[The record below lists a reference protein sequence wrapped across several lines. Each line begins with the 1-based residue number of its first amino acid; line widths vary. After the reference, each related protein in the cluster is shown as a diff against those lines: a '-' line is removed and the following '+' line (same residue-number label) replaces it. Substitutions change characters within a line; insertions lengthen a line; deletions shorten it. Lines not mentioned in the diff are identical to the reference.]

1 MARVLVTGSNDGLG
15 RDAARRLLDGGHEV
29 VGHARNQT
37 KADGLRAE
45 LPAIAD
51 VLVADLT
58 SLRQVRAMADAANA
72 TGAFDAVIHNAG
84 IYLEPC
90 RIATEDGHSH
100 VLTVNAL
107 APYVLTA
114 RMLRP
119 QRLVYLTSGL
129 QASAADDLDDID
141 WRRRRWNAMQAYA
154 ESKLY
159 DATLAAAVARR
170 WPDVR
175 ANSVSPGWVATKMG
189 GPGAP
194 DDLAAGSLT
203 QAWLA
208 VSDEPAAQ
216 VSGAFLYHQQV
227 RPAPAAV
234 TDPAFQDALLAAFE
248 ELTGD
253 ALP

>member
-1 MARVLVTGSNDGLG
+1 MRVLVTGSNDGLG

-29 VGHARNQT
+29 VGHARNPA
-37 KADGLRAE
+37 KADALRAA

-114 RMLRP
+114 RMHRP
-119 QRLVYLTSGL
+119 RRLVYLTSGL
-129 QASAADDLDDID
+129 QGNASSNLDDID

-159 DATLAAAVARR
+159 DATLAAAIARR
-170 WPDVR
+170 WPGVR

-216 VSGAFLYHQQV
+216 VSGAFLYHQEV

-248 ELTGD
+248 QLTGD

>member
-15 RDAARRLLDGGHEV
+15 RDAARRLLDAGHEV
-29 VGHARNQT
+29 VGHARNAA

-45 LPAIAD
+45 LPAITD
-51 VLVADLT
+51 VLVADLS
-58 SLRQVRAMADAANA
+58 SLAQVRAMADAANA
-72 TGAFDAVIHNAG
+72 LGRFDAVIHNAG
-84 IYLEPC
+84 VYLEPV
-90 RIATEDGHSH
+90 RVATEDGHAR

-107 APYVLTA
+107 APYVLTV
-114 RMLRP
+114 RMARP

-129 QASAADDLDDID
+129 HESGTTDLDDID
-141 WRRRRWNAMQAYA
+141 WRRRRWNPMRAYA

-170 WPDVR
+170 WPEVR
-175 ANSVSPGWVATKMG
+175 SNSVSPGWVATKMG

-208 VSDEPAAQ
+208 VSDDPEAQ
-216 VSGAFLYHQQV
+216 VSGEYLYHQQV
-227 RPAPAAV
+227 RPGHPAA
-234 TDPAFQDALLAAFE
+234 TDPAFQDALLGAFAQ
-248 ELTGD
+248 LTGETL
-253 ALP
+253 A